1 MFNVGGGE
9 MLVIFLLALLVLGPD
24 KLPESAR
31 KIGRVLTELRR
42 MSQGF
47 QDEVRSAID
56 ITGDSAKTSP
66 GPRLIGGADDKSAGQ
81 SASAESVT
89 SDTGSPDGDGNGAGG
104 TNGSSAA

>member
-9 MLVIFLLALLVLGPD
+9 LLVIFLLALLVLGPD

-31 KIGRVLTELRR
+31 KVGRVLTELRR

-56 ITGDSAKTSP
+56 ITGTTTPTSA
-66 GPRLIGGADDKSAGQ
+66 GPRLSAAADDDAVGTTP
-81 SASAESVT
+81 E
-89 SDTGSPDGDGNGAGG
+89 PGDGTDGPRGAK
-104 TNGSSAA
+104 GSSAA

>member
-9 MLVIFLLALLVLGPD
+9 LLVIFLLALLVLGPD

-31 KIGRVLTELRR
+31 KVGRVLTELRR

-56 ITGDSAKTSP
+56 ITGGETVAKTSP
-66 GPRLIGGADDKSAGQ
+66 GPRLTGRGE
-81 SASAESVT
+81 ESPAV
-89 SDTGSPDGDGNGAGG
+89 SPETDSNADGDGASG